1 MSQNKIIGILTI
13 SEDYKSVIKLN
24 STIYNK
30 LAKKYGKLYIINLS
44 NLLLFGQKKEN
55 RSLNLNS
62 HIKIFKPLDFELIS
76 FCKNKS
82 LSLSMVWVKILTHL
96 EFIMLYLK

>member
-44 NLLLFGQKKEN
+44 NLLLFGQKKKEN

-62 HIKIFKPLDFELIS
+62 HIKIFKPL
-76 FCKNKS
+76 N
-82 LSLSMVWVKILTHL
+82 
-96 EFIMLYLK
+96 FIDLK

>member
-1 MSQNKIIGILTI
+1 MYRKMSQNKIIGILTI

-30 LAKKYGKLYIINLS
+30 LAKNMKTLYNYLS
-44 NLLLFGQKKEN
+44 NLLLFGQKKN

-62 HIKIFKPLDFELIS
+62 HIKILNL
-76 FCKNKS
+76 
-82 LSLSMVWVKILTHL
+82 
-96 EFIMLYLK
+96 

>member
-44 NLLLFGQKKEN
+44 NLLLFGQKKK
-55 RSLNLNS
+55 R
-62 HIKIFKPLDFELIS
+62 K
-76 FCKNKS
+76 
-82 LSLSMVWVKILTHL
+82 
-96 EFIMLYLK
+96 

>member
-44 NLLLFGQKKEN
+44 NLLLFGQKKKEN

-62 HIKIFKPLDFELIS
+62 HIKFLNL
-76 FCKNKS
+76 
-82 LSLSMVWVKILTHL
+82 
-96 EFIMLYLK
+96 